1 MSTHDEDT
9 ERRKKVAL
17 FRYGL
22 IADLLHWP
30 RGKRGLGAAIAAK
43 AEHDYEIP
51 GSRRSRIAP
60 ETIRDWL
67 KAYRRG
73 GGFDALLPKPRA
85 DQGQAR
91 AIPQEV
97 ADLLCLIKEDKRELS
112 VRMVIDCARAS
123 GEVPE
128 DLELVPATVH
138 RLLSGAGLIGRVGL
152 KEATSKDR
160 RRFSYEKAGELWM
173 SDVMHGPAV
182 TTDGKRKRKAYLI
195 SFIDDATRVV
205 PYAAFALGENVACFL
220 PVFEEAIRR
229 RGIPKRLFVDNGS
242 AYRSQHL
249 CLVCAKLG
257 VTLIH
262 ARPYQPAGKGKQER
276 WYREVRR
283 QCLATLREED
293 TRSLEALNRKL
304 WAWVEGEYHRAPHKG
319 LGGEAPFDRW
329 AAVSDEVRLPE
340 PGLDLGDLFLFEEKR
355 KVHKDRTV
363 SLRGVVYEADAAL
376 VGETVTLRFDPSRLG
391 KTVEIWH
398 KGRKV
403 EVARRVDVYANCFVK
418 RNNERRSALDV
429 DGAPPPPPEG
439 LRLRDF
445 GEHRSALDV
454 DGVPPPPPEGLR
466 LRDFGVGGDDGG
478 EKGGR

>member
-1 MSTHDEDT
+1 METHDEDT

-30 RGKRGLGAAIAAK
+30 RGKRGLQAALVAK
-43 AEHDYEIP
+43 ATPEYEIP

-67 KAYRRG
+67 KAYRKG

-97 ADLLCLIKEDKRELS
+97 ADLLCMIKEDKRELS
-112 VRMVIDCARAS
+112 VRMVIEGARAS
-123 GEVPE
+123 GEVPA
-128 DLELVPATVH
+128 DLDLAPATVH
-138 RLLSGAGLIGRVGL
+138 RLLARAGLMEKPRL
-152 KEATSKDR
+152 EATSKDR
-160 RRFSYEKAGELWM
+160 RRFSYDKAGELWM

-182 TTDGKRKRKAYLI
+182 VTDGKRKRKTYLI
-195 SFIDDATRVV
+195 SFLDDATRVI

-220 PVFEEAIRR
+220 PVFEEALRR

-249 CLVCAKLG
+249 SLVCAKLG

-262 ARPYQPAGKGKQER
+262 ARPYQPAGKGKKER

-283 QCLATLREED
+283 QCLGTLREED
-293 TRSLEALNRKL
+293 TRSLAALNQKL
-304 WAWVEGEYHRAPHKG
+304 WAWVEGEYHRAPHRG
-319 LGGEAPFDRW
+319 LGGEAPLDRW

-340 PGLDLGDLFLFEEKR
+340 PGVDLGDLFLFEEKR

-376 VGETVTLRFDPSRLG
+376 VGETVTLRFAPSRLG

-403 EVARRVDVYANCFVK
+403 EVARRVDAYANCFVK
-418 RNNERRSALDV
+418 RNNDRRAALDV
-429 DGAPPPPPEG
+429 DGQPPTPPEG

-445 GEHRSALDV
+445 DA
-454 DGVPPPPPEGLR
+454 
-466 LRDFGVGGDDGG
+466 RDDAG
-478 EKGGR
+478 EKGGQ